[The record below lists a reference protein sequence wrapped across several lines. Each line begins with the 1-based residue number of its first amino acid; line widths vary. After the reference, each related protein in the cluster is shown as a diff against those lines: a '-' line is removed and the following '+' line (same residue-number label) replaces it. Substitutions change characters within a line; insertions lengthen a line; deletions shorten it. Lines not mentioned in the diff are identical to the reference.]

1 LVELWQTNQ
10 KFFVLINCQGLGY
23 EIQIL
28 ESFFLKLKTNQ
39 ISNKKITLWLKHIK
53 KEDSDLLFGFT
64 SKEQKNFFIE
74 ILSIRGVGSQIGM
87 GILNKFSISEV
98 INAIKT
104 QNKKL
109 ICSVPGIGQ
118 KMSDRLILELKNKF
132 KSELQFEEEKAK
144 DEFEIK
150 DPEINKM
157 MQDLKL
163 TLQSLNY
170 KNKEINT
177 IMPIIKESTLLAKKE
192 KNLSFENLLK
202 IAKNNLDKDS
212 SNIGRWRSIINK
224 LKINFMSLDTAEKQK
239 LIETH
244 QVHSTDTGSVEVQV
258 AMLSKRISKLSDHLQ
273 GNIHDFASRQGLLKM
288 IGKRKRLLSYIKD
301 KNVQRYQE
309 LVKKIGI
316 RGWSQLMKKKQSK
329 KKTQN

>member
-1 LVELWQTNQ
+1 MISWISGEFVELWQCNQ

-39 ISNKKITLWLKHIK
+39 ISNKNINLWLKHIK

-64 SKEQKNFFIE
+64 SKDQKNFFIE

-118 KMSDRLILELKNKF
+118 KMSDRLILELKSKF
-132 KSELQFEEEKAK
+132 KSEILFDEEISKVEL
-144 DEFEIK
+144 EIT

-157 MQDLKL
+157 MKDLQL
-163 TLQSLNY
+163 SLQSLNY
-170 KNKEINT
+170 KNTEIKT
-177 IMPIIKESTLLAKKE
+177 ILPIIIKEVDFLDKKE
-192 KNLSFENLLK
+192 NNLSFENLLK
-202 IAKNNLDKDS
+202 LSMNYLDNNN
-212 SNIGRWRSIINK
+212 SN
-224 LKINFMSLDTAEKQK
+224 
-239 LIETH
+239 
-244 QVHSTDTGSVEVQV
+244 
-258 AMLSKRISKLSDHLQ
+258 
-273 GNIHDFASRQGLLKM
+273 
-288 IGKRKRLLSYIKD
+288 
-301 KNVQRYQE
+301 
-309 LVKKIGI
+309 LV
-316 RGWSQLMKKKQSK
+316 S
-329 KKTQN
+329 

>member
-1 LVELWQTNQ
+1 MISWINGELIELWQTNQ

-39 ISNKKITLWLKHIK
+39 ISNKNITLWLKHIK

-64 SKEQKNFFIE
+64 SKDQKNFFVD

-104 QNKKL
+104 QNKQL

-132 KSELQFEEEKAK
+132 KNETKFEDKK
-144 DEFEIK
+144 DKDKFEIK
-150 DPEINKM
+150 DPETNKM
-157 MQDLKL
+157 IEDLQL

-170 KNKEINT
+170 KNIEIKT
-177 IMPIIKESTLLAKKE
+177 ILPIILKEVDLLSKKE
-192 KNLSFENLLK
+192 DDLSFENLLK
-202 IAKNNLDKDS
+202 LAMNYLDKDF
-212 SNIGRWRSIINK
+212 SNIASSRSII
-224 LKINFMSLDTAEKQK
+224 E
-239 LIETH
+239 
-244 QVHSTDTGSVEVQV
+244 
-258 AMLSKRISKLSDHLQ
+258 
-273 GNIHDFASRQGLLKM
+273 
-288 IGKRKRLLSYIKD
+288 
-301 KNVQRYQE
+301 
-309 LVKKIGI
+309 
-316 RGWSQLMKKKQSK
+316 
-329 KKTQN
+329 

>member
-1 LVELWQTNQ
+1 MISWINGELVDLWQTNQ

-39 ISNKKITLWLKHIK
+39 ISNKNITLWLKHIK

-64 SKEQKNFFIE
+64 SKDQKNFFIE

-132 KSELQFEEEKAK
+132 KSERQFEDKK
-144 DEFEIK
+144 DKDKFEIK
-150 DPEINKM
+150 DPETNKM
-157 MQDLKL
+157 IEDLQL

-177 IMPIIKESTLLAKKE
+177 ILPIIINEVDLLTKKE
-192 KNLSFENLLK
+192 NNLSFENL
-202 IAKNNLDKDS
+202 
-212 SNIGRWRSIINK
+212 
-224 LKINFMSLDTAEKQK
+224 
-239 LIETH
+239 
-244 QVHSTDTGSVEVQV
+244 
-258 AMLSKRISKLSDHLQ
+258 
-273 GNIHDFASRQGLLKM
+273 
-288 IGKRKRLLSYIKD
+288 
-301 KNVQRYQE
+301 
-309 LVKKIGI
+309 
-316 RGWSQLMKKKQSK
+316 
-329 KKTQN
+329 

>member
-1 LVELWQTNQ
+1 MISWINGELVELWQTNQ

-87 GILNKFSISEV
+87 GILNKFSINEV
-98 INAIKT
+98 INVIKT

-132 KSELQFEEEKAK
+132 KSEIQSEEEKAK
-144 DEFEIK
+144 GEFAIK

-157 MQDLKL
+157 IEDLQL
-163 TLQSLNY
+163 TLRSLNY

-177 IMPIIKESTLLAKKE
+177 ILPIIINEIDFPAKKE
-192 KNLSFENLLK
+192 NNLSFENLLK
-202 IAKNNLDKDS
+202 LAMNYLDKES
-212 SNIGRWRSIINK
+212 SNI
-224 LKINFMSLDTAEKQK
+224 
-239 LIETH
+239 
-244 QVHSTDTGSVEVQV
+244 
-258 AMLSKRISKLSDHLQ
+258 
-273 GNIHDFASRQGLLKM
+273 AS
-288 IGKRKRLLSYIKD
+288 
-301 KNVQRYQE
+301 
-309 LVKKIGI
+309 
-316 RGWSQLMKKKQSK
+316 
-329 KKTQN
+329 

>member
-1 LVELWQTNQ
+1 MISWINGELVESWQTNQ
-10 KFFVLINCQGLGY
+10 KFFALINCQGLGY

-87 GILNKFSISEV
+87 GILNKFSINEV

-132 KSELQFEEEKAK
+132 KSEIQFEEEKAK
-144 DEFEIK
+144 GEFAIK

-157 MQDLKL
+157 IEDLQL
-163 TLQSLNY
+163 TLRSLNY

-177 IMPIIKESTLLAKKE
+177 ILPIIINEIDFPAKKE
-192 KNLSFENLLK
+192 NNLSFENLLK
-202 IAKNNLDKDS
+202 LAMNYLDKES
-212 SNIGRWRSIINK
+212 SNI
-224 LKINFMSLDTAEKQK
+224 
-239 LIETH
+239 
-244 QVHSTDTGSVEVQV
+244 
-258 AMLSKRISKLSDHLQ
+258 
-273 GNIHDFASRQGLLKM
+273 AS
-288 IGKRKRLLSYIKD
+288 
-301 KNVQRYQE
+301 
-309 LVKKIGI
+309 
-316 RGWSQLMKKKQSK
+316 
-329 KKTQN
+329 

>member
-1 LVELWQTNQ
+1 LISWINGELVALWQTNQ

-39 ISNKKITLWLKHIK
+39 ISTKNITLWIKHIK

-64 SKEQKNFFIE
+64 SKDQKNFFVE
-74 ILSIRGVGSQIGM
+74 ILSIRGIGSQIGI

-104 QNKKL
+104 QDKKI

-118 KMSDRLILELKNKF
+118 KMSDRLILELKSKF
-132 KSELQFEEEKAK
+132 KSEILSEEEKSK

-157 MQDLKL
+157 IEDLQL
-163 TLQSLNY
+163 TLQSLSY

-177 IMPIIKESTLLAKKE
+177 ILPIIIKEIDFLGKKE
-192 KNLSFENLLK
+192 NILSFEKLLK
-202 IAKNNLDKDS
+202 LAMHYLDEDS
-212 SNIGRWRSIINK
+212 SNIAR
-224 LKINFMSLDTAEKQK
+224 
-239 LIETH
+239 
-244 QVHSTDTGSVEVQV
+244 
-258 AMLSKRISKLSDHLQ
+258 
-273 GNIHDFASRQGLLKM
+273 
-288 IGKRKRLLSYIKD
+288 
-301 KNVQRYQE
+301 
-309 LVKKIGI
+309 
-316 RGWSQLMKKKQSK
+316 
-329 KKTQN
+329 

>member
-1 LVELWQTNQ
+1 MVELWQTNQ

-87 GILNKFSISEV
+87 GILNKFSIGEV

-132 KSELQFEEEKAK
+132 KSEIQFEEQKAK

-150 DPEINKM
+150 DPEINKIIE
-157 MQDLKL
+157 DLQL

-170 KNKEINT
+170 KNKEIKT
-177 IMPIIKESTLLAKKE
+177 ILPIIINEVDFLAKKE
-192 KNLSFENLLK
+192 SNLSFENLLK
-202 IAKNNLDKDS
+202 LAMNYLDKES
-212 SNIGRWRSIINK
+212 SNIASWRSII
-224 LKINFMSLDTAEKQK
+224 D
-239 LIETH
+239 
-244 QVHSTDTGSVEVQV
+244 
-258 AMLSKRISKLSDHLQ
+258 
-273 GNIHDFASRQGLLKM
+273 
-288 IGKRKRLLSYIKD
+288 
-301 KNVQRYQE
+301 
-309 LVKKIGI
+309 
-316 RGWSQLMKKKQSK
+316 
-329 KKTQN
+329 

>member
-1 LVELWQTNQ
+1 LISWIKGDLVELWQNNQ

-39 ISNKKITLWLKHIK
+39 ISNRKITLWLKHIK

-87 GILNKFSISEV
+87 GILNKFSIGEV

-109 ICSVPGIGQ
+109 ICSVPGVGQ

-132 KSELQFEEEKAK
+132 KSEIQFEEEKAN
-144 DEFEIK
+144 DELEIK

-157 MQDLKL
+157 IEDLQL

-170 KNKEINT
+170 KNKEIKT
-177 IMPIIKESTLLAKKE
+177 ILPIIINEVDFFEKKE
-192 KNLSFENLLK
+192 NNLSFEYLLK
-202 IAKNNLDKDS
+202 LAMNYLDKDI
-212 SNIGRWRSIINK
+212 SNKAI
-224 LKINFMSLDTAEKQK
+224 
-239 LIETH
+239 
-244 QVHSTDTGSVEVQV
+244 
-258 AMLSKRISKLSDHLQ
+258 
-273 GNIHDFASRQGLLKM
+273 
-288 IGKRKRLLSYIKD
+288 
-301 KNVQRYQE
+301 
-309 LVKKIGI
+309 
-316 RGWSQLMKKKQSK
+316 
-329 KKTQN
+329 

>member
-1 LVELWQTNQ
+1 MISWINGELVESWQTNQ

-39 ISNKKITLWLKHIK
+39 ESNKKITLWLKHIK

-87 GILNKFSISEV
+87 GILNKFSIGEV

-132 KSELQFEEEKAK
+132 KSEIQFEEQKAK

-157 MQDLKL
+157 IEDLQL

-170 KNKEINT
+170 KNKEIKT
-177 IMPIIKESTLLAKKE
+177 ILPIIINQIDFPAKKE
-192 KNLSFENLLK
+192 NNLSFENLLK
-202 IAKNNLDKDS
+202 LAMNYLDKES
-212 SNIGRWRSIINK
+212 SNI
-224 LKINFMSLDTAEKQK
+224 
-239 LIETH
+239 
-244 QVHSTDTGSVEVQV
+244 
-258 AMLSKRISKLSDHLQ
+258 
-273 GNIHDFASRQGLLKM
+273 AS
-288 IGKRKRLLSYIKD
+288 
-301 KNVQRYQE
+301 
-309 LVKKIGI
+309 
-316 RGWSQLMKKKQSK
+316 
-329 KKTQN
+329 

>member
-1 LVELWQTNQ
+1 MISWINGELVELWQTNQ

-87 GILNKFSISEV
+87 GILNKFSIGEV

-132 KSELQFEEEKAK
+132 KSEIQFEEQKAK

-150 DPEINKM
+150 DPEIKKM
-157 MQDLKL
+157 IEDLQL

-170 KNKEINT
+170 KNKEIKT
-177 IMPIIKESTLLAKKE
+177 ILPIIINDVDLLDKKES
-192 KNLSFENLLK
+192 NLSFENLLK
-202 IAKNNLDKDS
+202 LAMKYLDQES
-212 SNIGRWRSIINK
+212 SNI
-224 LKINFMSLDTAEKQK
+224 
-239 LIETH
+239 
-244 QVHSTDTGSVEVQV
+244 
-258 AMLSKRISKLSDHLQ
+258 
-273 GNIHDFASRQGLLKM
+273 AS
-288 IGKRKRLLSYIKD
+288 
-301 KNVQRYQE
+301 
-309 LVKKIGI
+309 
-316 RGWSQLMKKKQSK
+316 
-329 KKTQN
+329 

>member
-1 LVELWQTNQ
+1 MISWISGELVESWQINQ

-39 ISNKKITLWLKHIK
+39 ISNKKITLWIKHIK

-64 SKEQKNFFIE
+64 SKEQKNFFTE

-87 GILNKFSISEV
+87 GILNKFSIGEV

-132 KSELQFEEEKAK
+132 INEPQFEDKK
-144 DEFEIK
+144 DKDKFEIK
-150 DPEINKM
+150 DPETNKM
-157 MQDLKL
+157 IEDLQL

-170 KNKEINT
+170 KNKEIKT
-177 IMPIIKESTLLAKKE
+177 ILPIIINEVDFLAKKE
-192 KNLSFENLLK
+192 NNLSFENLLK
-202 IAKNNLDKDS
+202 LAMNYLDKES
-212 SNIGRWRSIINK
+212 SNI
-224 LKINFMSLDTAEKQK
+224 
-239 LIETH
+239 
-244 QVHSTDTGSVEVQV
+244 
-258 AMLSKRISKLSDHLQ
+258 
-273 GNIHDFASRQGLLKM
+273 AS
-288 IGKRKRLLSYIKD
+288 
-301 KNVQRYQE
+301 
-309 LVKKIGI
+309 
-316 RGWSQLMKKKQSK
+316 
-329 KKTQN
+329 

>member
-1 LVELWQTNQ
+1 MISWINGNLIELWNINQ
-10 KFFVLINCQGLGY
+10 KFFILINCQGLGY
-23 EIQIL
+23 EIQVL
-28 ESFFLKLKTNQ
+28 ESFYVKLKTNQ
-39 ISNKKITLWLKHIK
+39 ISNKNITLWIKHIK

-87 GILNKFSISEV
+87 GILNKLSIVEV

-132 KSELQFEEEKAK
+132 KSEIQFEEEKAK

-157 MQDLKL
+157 IEDLQL

-170 KNKEINT
+170 KNKEIKT
-177 IMPIIKESTLLAKKE
+177 ILPIIINEVDFLAKKE
-192 KNLSFENLLK
+192 NNLSFENLLK
-202 IAKNNLDKDS
+202 LAMNY
-212 SNIGRWRSIINK
+212 
-224 LKINFMSLDTAEKQK
+224 LDTE
-239 LIETH
+239 
-244 QVHSTDTGSVEVQV
+244 S
-258 AMLSKRISKLSDHLQ
+258 SKIVS
-273 GNIHDFASRQGLLKM
+273 
-288 IGKRKRLLSYIKD
+288 
-301 KNVQRYQE
+301 
-309 LVKKIGI
+309 
-316 RGWSQLMKKKQSK
+316 
-329 KKTQN
+329 